1 MVILYIIIGLLSILL
16 GGAGGYFFKI
26 ITAKNKLNSAE
37 NRAEQILRE
46 AQLEAESKKKELL
59 LEAKTFLIQE
69 RENFEKQTNDRRIEL
84 QRLER
89 RIIQKE
95 EQYERRLDE
104 VEKKEKVIRDREKSL
119 TDKEGEVGKL
129 HSKWVE
135 ELEKTAGLSTDQAKD
150 LIKKEL
156 EEVAKQE
163 SQVLLNKIEE
173 ETKRT
178 ANKKSREIL
187 VNTIQRM
194 ASEVTSEVTTTS
206 VSLPNDEMKGRI
218 IGREGR
224 NIRTLET
231 LIGVDII
238 IDDTPEAVVISCF
251 DPVRREIA
259 KAALSRLVTDGRIHP
274 SRIEEVIARVINEFN
289 EVIYD
294 EGEKAVLNL
303 GIVGIP
309 SEGIINI
316 GRLHFRTSYGQNVL
330 QHSIEVAKIA
340 GTLAAELGCNVVSAK
355 RAGLLHDI
363 GKGAALDGESSHTEA
378 GYELAKKMGE
388 SEEVLNAILSH
399 HGDVQPSCLESI
411 IVQIADAISASRPG
425 ARRESLESYI
435 KRLENLENIAE
446 SYEGVEKAFA
456 IQAGREIRVILN
468 NSTTTDENASEVAKN
483 VAKQIESELRYP
495 GKIKVTVIRESRF
508 TEYAK

>member
-1 MVILYIIIGLLSILL
+1 MVIIYIIIGLLSILL

-26 ITAKNKLNSAE
+26 ITAKNKLDSAE
-37 NRAEQILRE
+37 NRAEQVLRE

-89 RIIQKE
+89 RLIQKE

-104 VEKKEKVIRDREKSL
+104 VEKKEKVIRDREKNL

-129 HSKWVE
+129 HSKWLE
-135 ELEKTAGLSTDQAKD
+135 ELEKTSGLTTDQAKD
-150 LIKKEL
+150 LLKKEL

-163 SQVLLNKIEE
+163 SQVLLNRIEE

-251 DPVRREIA
+251 DPVRRENCQD
-259 KAALSRLVTDGRIHP
+259 S
-274 SRIEEVIARVINEFN
+274 
-289 EVIYD
+289 
-294 EGEKAVLNL
+294 
-303 GIVGIP
+303 
-309 SEGIINI
+309 
-316 GRLHFRTSYGQNVL
+316 
-330 QHSIEVAKIA
+330 
-340 GTLAAELGCNVVSAK
+340 
-355 RAGLLHDI
+355 
-363 GKGAALDGESSHTEA
+363 
-378 GYELAKKMGE
+378 
-388 SEEVLNAILSH
+388 
-399 HGDVQPSCLESI
+399 
-411 IVQIADAISASRPG
+411 
-425 ARRESLESYI
+425 
-435 KRLENLENIAE
+435 
-446 SYEGVEKAFA
+446 
-456 IQAGREIRVILN
+456 
-468 NSTTTDENASEVAKN
+468 
-483 VAKQIESELRYP
+483 
-495 GKIKVTVIRESRF
+495 
-508 TEYAK
+508 